1 MERRTQPVRI
11 PQYLIMNRTKNILAI
26 LLLAMAPS
34 FAAAQQQEVKSPERI
49 ARMVESMPVKNLPAN
64 GSFACTELSST
75 VQFYTESAEGVIVQL
90 GARLF
95 SDNVRKA
102 YDPVIISF
110 VERLW
115 AELLLRKTTQSQ
127 AALLKEYG
135 VRIVLGGY
143 PLGGGAFSS
152 LGQALDVI
160 NSLTS
165 LSLTTGGSEI
175 DMFMRGR
182 NSETLHIYIPSSRD
196 LLFQYDK
203 KEHEELLIR
212 ELSRSKASYK
222 QTMPD
227 IGDLTTDEDG
237 LLVTG
242 GECYMIDSLRNDIFL
257 TSQRKPV
264 FSETYPE
271 QSMRNILMGAAAT
284 EYVTGK
290 TLDIRLHT
298 YNRSLGGIQLP
309 LDRFLGYVQQQG
321 FRFYTGKLDRNGDK
335 CQCLLAM
342 YHPVYN
348 YLHILSLSFTPQE
361 LVSKQPVTLKADLST
376 FIPQHNIKNLF
387 QEK

>member
-143 PLGGGAFSS
+143 PLGVGAFSS

-160 NSLTS
+160 NSLSS

>member
-143 PLGGGAFSS
+143 PLGVGAFSS

-309 LDRFLGYVQQQG
+309 LDRFLGYVQQEG

>member
-1 MERRTQPVRI
+1 MVKA
-11 PQYLIMNRTKNILAI
+11 NKILAVLI
-26 LLLAMAPS
+26 LMLVPA
-34 FAAAQQQEVKSPERI
+34 FTAAQQQEIKSPERI
-49 ARMVESMPVKNLPAN
+49 VRMVESMPVTNLPAN
-64 GSFACTELSST
+64 GSFACTQLSTT
-75 VQFYTESAEGVIVQL
+75 VQFYTESAEGVIVQV

-115 AELLLRKTTQSQ
+115 AELLLRQTTQSQ
-127 AALLKEYG
+127 SSLLKEYG

-143 PLGGGAFSS
+143 PLGTGAFKS
-152 LGQALDVI
+152 LEQALEVI

-165 LSLTTGGSEI
+165 LSLTTGGTEI
-175 DMFMRGR
+175 DMFMRGK
-182 NSETLHIYIPSSRD
+182 NSETLHIYIPSNRD

-203 KEHEELLIR
+203 KEHEELLVR
-212 ELSRSKASYK
+212 ELGKTKASYE
-222 QTMPD
+222 QTLPETD
-227 IGDLTTDEDG
+227 SDLTTDQDG
-237 LLVTG
+237 LLVAG
-242 GECYMIDSLRNDIFL
+242 GQCYMIDSLRNDVFL
-257 TSQRKPV
+257 TAQRKPV
-264 FSETYPE
+264 FSDRYPE
-271 QSMRNILMGAAAT
+271 QSMRNILMGAAAPDCL
-284 EYVTGK
+284 TGK

-298 YNRSLGGIQLP
+298 YNRNLGSIRLTM
-309 LDRFLGYVQQQG
+309 DHFMGYVQQQG
-321 FRFYTGKLDRNGDK
+321 FRFYTGKMERIGSK

-348 YLHILSLSFTPQE
+348 YLHILSVSFTPEE